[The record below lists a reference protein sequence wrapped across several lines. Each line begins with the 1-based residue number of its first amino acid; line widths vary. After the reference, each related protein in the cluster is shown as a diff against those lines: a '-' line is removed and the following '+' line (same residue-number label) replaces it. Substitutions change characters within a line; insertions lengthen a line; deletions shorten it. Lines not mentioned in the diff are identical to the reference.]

1 MRKLIYSLTG
11 VLILVFMSCAATVP
25 LTEQEKT
32 YQKIIEF
39 DLSKDELFTR
49 SLDWATSNFTG
60 SHQLVFQTTLLDK
73 GETLQTGV
81 QNKDKESGSIQS
93 NGFVEIVSFPV
104 LKLKYSCRIDCKDK
118 RVRMT
123 FNNFQYYFD
132 AGVNMRSWADVNKGM
147 VNKLIPELDK
157 LISDYKSKIN
167 SNTLNNDW

>member
-73 GETLQTGV
+73 GETL
-81 QNKDKESGSIQS
+81 
-93 NGFVEIVSFPV
+93 
-104 LKLKYSCRIDCKDK
+104 
-118 RVRMT
+118 
-123 FNNFQYYFD
+123 
-132 AGVNMRSWADVNKGM
+132 
-147 VNKLIPELDK
+147 
-157 LISDYKSKIN
+157 
-167 SNTLNNDW
+167 

>member
-1 MRKLIYSLTG
+1 MRRLIYLLTSF
-11 VLILVFMSCAATVP
+11 LILVFMSCAATVP

-93 NGFVEIVSFPV
+93 NGFFCLAELTIKV
-104 LKLKYSCRIDCKDK
+104 LKVENSVVHCPRTLRKRLSGEDKALTFLQPTVLMLKGTVD
-118 RVRMT
+118 
-123 FNNFQYYFD
+123 
-132 AGVNMRSWADVNKGM
+132 
-147 VNKLIPELDK
+147 
-157 LISDYKSKIN
+157 
-167 SNTLNNDW
+167 